1 MDWKYL
7 AVSAIA
13 VIAFFLFLAS
23 AWYDLIDDEF
33 VDIQLDTIIIKP
45 EGTQ

>member
-7 AVSAIA
+7 IVSAII

-23 AWYDLIDDEF
+23 AWYDLVDDEF
-33 VDIQLDTIIIKP
+33 VDIRLETITIKP